1 MCTDPKSVS
10 FWQLHTK
17 LYSSNKH
24 ESTNEITDATK
35 SHSTPTKTQTM
46 LQSLYVLPTTYS
58 ERMESSPY
66 VYQPNISLVLAITY
80 QII

>member
-1 MCTDPKSVS
+1 MFTNPISVS

-17 LYSSNKH
+17 LYSSKH
-24 ESTNEITDATK
+24 ESNEITDATK
-35 SHSTPTKTQTM
+35 SRSTPTKTQTI
-46 LQSLYVLPTTYS
+46 LYSLYVLPTTYS
-58 ERMESSPY
+58 QRMESSPY